1 MARRILER
9 ATVTGAD
16 GSVDPGD
23 LVAIAEDFPFVE
35 FGILLSK
42 NRKGGYRFPSI
53 EWLEDLDGI
62 CSSGANLVLSGHI
75 FGHWVRDICLGGSKF
90 FCDLDPAWKM
100 FDRFQLNFHAE
111 SHKVSL
117 AGLKKVL
124 SDHLG
129 AERQVILQQ
138 DGVNN
143 FFFSAL
149 SNSSEIDVVP
159 LFDSSGGAGK
169 VPGSW
174 PKAVPGVC
182 CGYAGGLSPDNL
194 EDQLEMIS
202 AVAGSGAIWID
213 AETHL
218 RSKDD
223 AIFDLAKV
231 RRFLEIAEKWI
242 I

>member
-1 MARRILER
+1 MARRMLDR
-9 ATVTGAD
+9 VTVTGAD

-42 NRKGGYRFPSI
+42 KHKGGLRFPSM
-53 EWLEDLDGI
+53 EWLKDLDSI
-62 CSSGANLVLSGHI
+62 CSSGADLALSGHI
-75 FGHWVRDICLGGSKF
+75 CGYWVRNICLGGSEF
-90 FCDLDPAWKM
+90 FGELDPAWKM

-111 SHKVSL
+111 PHKVNL
-117 AGLKKVL
+117 AGLKKML
-124 SDHLG
+124 SDNLG
-129 AERQVILQQ
+129 TERQVILQH

-149 SNSSEIDVVP
+149 SNSSEIDAVP
-159 LFDSSGGAGK
+159 LFDLSGGAGR

-174 PKAVPGVC
+174 PKAIPGVY

-194 EDQLEMIS
+194 EEQLEMIS
-202 AVAGSGAIWID
+202 AVIGPETIWID

-242 I
+242 T